1 MGKARREAKLERR
14 NLQQA
19 ITQDQQFNWK
29 KVLRRMSLIA
39 PRVLL
44 VVFGML
50 IVQIAGAALGIKFL
64 GTPFGQLVIFGVFY
78 VALFRWI
85 YAPMLAE
92 QKAMRELES
101 RSVSARK

>member
-1 MGKARREAKLERR
+1 MGKARRDAKLERR
-14 NLQQA
+14 STQQA
-19 ITQDQQFNWK
+19 VTEAEKFDWK
-29 KVLRRMSLIA
+29 KVLRRMALIA

-64 GTPFGQLVIFGVFY
+64 TTSVGQLVIFGVFY

-92 QKAMRELES
+92 QKA
-101 RSVSARK
+101 ARALSTKK

>member
-14 NLQQA
+14 NIQQTIA
-19 ITQDQQFNWK
+19 SDQKFDLK
-29 KVLRRMSLIA
+29 KVLRRMALIA

-50 IVQIAGAALGIKFL
+50 VVQIAGAALGIKFL
-64 GTPFGQLVIFGVFY
+64 STSLGQLAIFGAFY
-78 VALFRWI
+78 VLLFRWI

-92 QKAMRELES
+92 QKSMRELEA
-101 RSVSARK
+101 RSARK

>member
-14 NLQQA
+14 NTQQA
-19 ITQDQQFNWK
+19 ITEDQKFNWK
-29 KVLRRMSLIA
+29 KLLRRMALIA

-50 IVQIAGAALGIKFL
+50 IVQIVGAALGIKFL
-64 GTPFGQLVIFGVFY
+64 STSIGQLVIFGVFY

-92 QKAMRELES
+92 QKAMRDLES
-101 RSVSARK
+101 RSASARK

>member
-14 NLQQA
+14 NAQQA
-19 ITQDQQFNWK
+19 IVDDQKFNWK
-29 KVLRRMSLIA
+29 KVLRRMMLIA

-64 GTPFGQLVIFGVFY
+64 RTSLGQLAIFGVFY

-92 QKAMRELES
+92 QQA
-101 RSVSARK
+101 ARALNAKK

>member
-14 NLQQA
+14 NVQQIVA
-19 ITQDQQFNWK
+19 NDQKFDLK
-29 KVLRRMSLIA
+29 KVLRRMALIA

-92 QKAMRELES
+92 QQAMRDLEAK
-101 RSVSARK
+101 SARK